1 MSGVVIEGRRIG
13 EGTPPFIIAEMS
25 DNHNQSLGRAIA
37 LVDAAADVGAHA
49 FKIQTYKPE
58 TMTLNLKRDEFMVE
72 KGNEL
77 WVGKSLYELYEE
89 VQTPW
94 DWHEQ
99 IFDRCRKRR
108 MIPFST
114 PFDEESTDY
123 LDSLGVGC
131 FKIASFEN
139 TNLPLL
145 RYVAQKGKP
154 MIVSTG
160 MATLAELDELVST
173 VEEAGCKQF
182 VLLKS
187 TSSYPA
193 NAAGAHLRTIPH
205 MKHAFNC
212 EVGLSDHTIGIGTAI
227 ASIALGASVIEK
239 HFTLN
244 RSNADSAFSM
254 EPKEFKQ
261 LVEESERAW
270 RSLGRVSYGPTSS
283 EVSSLQ
289 YRRSLY
295 ISEDVQAGD
304 ELTKK
309 NLCVIRPSLGLEPK
323 YYERILG
330 RKIKQDAVKGTPL
343 SWDLL
348 LD

>member
-13 EGTPPFIIAEMS
+13 EGNKPFIIAKTS
-25 DNHNQSLGRAIA
+25 DIHQQSLGRAIA
-37 LVDAAADVGAHA
+37 LVDAAADAGAHA
-49 FKIQTYKPE
+49 FSIQTYKPGA
-58 TMTLNLKRDEFMVE
+58 MTLNLKRDEFMVE
-72 KGNEL
+72 NENERSG
-77 WVGKSLYELYEE
+77 GKSLYELYEE
-89 VQTPW
+89 VQIPW
-94 DWHEQ
+94 EWHEQ

-114 PFDEESTDY
+114 PYDEESTDF

-131 FKIASFEN
+131 FKIASLEN

-154 MIVSTG
+154 LIVSTG
-160 MATLAELDELVST
+160 MATLAELDQLVST
-173 VEEAGCKQF
+173 VQEEGCKQLI
-182 VLLKS
+182 LLKS

-212 EVGLSDHTIGIGTAI
+212 EGGLSDRTIGVGTAI

-239 HFTLN
+239 LFTLN
-244 RSNADSAFSM
+244 RTDADSAFSL
-254 EPKEFKQ
+254 EPQEFKH

-270 RSLGRVSYGPTSS
+270 RSLGRVSYGPTLS

-304 ELTKK
+304 ELTRK
-309 NLCVIRPSLGLEPK
+309 NLRVIRPGLGLEPK
-323 YYERILG
+323 YYEQIIG
-330 RKIKQDAVKGTPL
+330 RKIKQDAKKGTPF
-343 SWDLL
+343 SWKLL
-348 LD
+348 LN